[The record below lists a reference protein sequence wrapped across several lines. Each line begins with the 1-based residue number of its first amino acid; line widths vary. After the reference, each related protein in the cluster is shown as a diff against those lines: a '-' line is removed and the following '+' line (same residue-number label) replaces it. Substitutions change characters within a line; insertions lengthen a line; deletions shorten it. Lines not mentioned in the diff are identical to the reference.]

1 MIECIEKLNAIKLL
15 LDNKPTVN
23 QNIDEFYN
31 SNYIKHIK
39 YIVDIDSNIDD
50 IFYYMIGFGDAR
62 LIKSGYM
69 ILDRYVSN
77 MNGKCTVEYNVIPRT
92 LRLDEN
98 TKLPDGVFCGHIT
111 KLSNDV
117 SYGILFNKKQ
127 PIIVDK
133 ID

>member
-1 MIECIEKLNAIKLL
+1 MLECTEKLNAIKLL

-31 SNYIKHIK
+31 SNYIKHIE
-39 YIVDIDSNIDD
+39 YIVDIESNIDD
-50 IFYYMIGFGDAR
+50 LFYYIIGFGDIR

-77 MNGKCTVEYNVIPRT
+77 MNGKCIVEYNVIPRT

-98 TKLPDGVFCGHIT
+98 TKLPDGVLCGHIT
-111 KLSNDV
+111 KLSNGA

-127 PIIVDK
+127 PVIFDK